1 MFIAMSVS
9 VNKTYSA
16 ADLKFLN
23 LLSEKFPTIADA
35 TTEIINLEAILNLP
49 KGTEHFLTDLHGE
62 YEAFRH
68 VLKNA
73 SGVIRQKVH
82 EVFNNTLR
90 ESEMTELCTLIY
102 YPAEKLQLIKQ
113 KESNLDDWYKVTLN
127 QLTEVCRAVSVK
139 YTRSKVRKMLPPDF
153 SYVIQELLHESD
165 SPGSPK
171 QSYFNGIL
179 NSIISI
185 GRADAFIIAMSNV
198 IQCLTI
204 DRLHIIG
211 DIFDRG
217 PGPHFIFDTLAQY
230 KMYDI
235 QWGNHDILWM
245 GAAAGNLASIANVIR
260 VSARYDNLDVLEDGY
275 GINMLPLATFAL
287 ETYGDDPCE
296 CFAAKGGEDSGNSQ
310 QMLERRMHKAIT
322 VMQLKLE
329 NRLIREN
336 PEYGMENRC
345 LLEKI
350 DYQNG
355 TVTIGEKTYAL
366 RDKSFPTIDPAHP
379 DELTEKEAEVLDK
392 LIFAFRNSEK
402 LQAHVDFLLKKGSLY
417 RVYNGNLLYHGCM
430 PMNEDGTLKEV
441 QVDGKKYKGKAL
453 YDILEHNVRRAFVSR
468 DPKKREQGRNTL
480 WYLWTAPNS
489 PLYGRDKMTTF
500 ERYFLAEKETWT
512 EVKNAY
518 YRLIEKEETADRIL
532 QEFGL
537 AGENVHIINGHVPVH
552 QSAGESP
559 VKCGGK
565 VLIIDGGFCRA
576 YHKETGIA
584 GYTLIYNSYGLSL
597 TAHEPFESTEKAIQE
612 EKDIVSRQ
620 VAVRYNMK
628 RQLVGDTDQG
638 RQIRQR
644 IRELKELI
652 EAYRTA
658 QLKELL

>member
-1 MFIAMSVS
+1 M
-9 VNKTYSA
+9 NKTYSA

-336 PEYGMENRC
+336 PEYGMENRR
-345 LLEKI
+345 LLEQI

>member
-1 MFIAMSVS
+1 MRDLAYLKLMSRE
-9 VNKTYSA
+9 Y
-16 ADLKFLN
+16 
-23 LLSEKFPTIADA
+23 PTIKAA
-35 TTEIINLEAILNLP
+35 SSEIINLTAIQGLP
-49 KGTEHFLTDLHGE
+49 KGTEYFFSDLHGE
-62 YEAFRH
+62 YEAFIHLLRS
-68 VLKNA
+68 A
-73 SGVIRQKVH
+73 SGIIREKITETFGH
-82 EVFNNTLR
+82 IIPEKEEV
-90 ESEMTELCTLIY
+90 ELANMIC
-102 YPAEKLQLIKQ
+102 YPERVVSQMQLKG
-113 KESNLDDWYKVTLN
+113 LATDDWQRVAIYRLVQICKV
-127 QLTEVCRAVSVK
+127 VSSK
-139 YTRSKVRKMLPPDF
+139 YTRAKVRKALPADYGYIIEELITEKPEVLDKEA
-153 SYVIQELLHESD
+153 YYEAIIQTILEI
-165 SPGSPK
+165 GSAE
-171 QSYFNGIL
+171 N
-179 NSIISI
+179 
-185 GRADAFIIAMSNV
+185 FIIAV
-198 IQCLTI
+198 AELIQRLVV
-204 DRLHIIG
+204 DHLHIIG

-217 PGPHFIFDTLAQY
+217 PEPY
-230 KMYDI
+230 KIMDCLMNYHSLDI
-235 QWGNHDILWM
+235 QWGNHDVLWM
-245 GAAAGNLASIANVIR
+245 GAATGQPACVASTIR
-260 VSARYDNLDVLEDGY
+260 ICLHYGNLDVLEDGY

-336 PEYGMENRC
+336 PEYGMENRR

-565 VLIIDGGFCRA
+565 VLIIDGGFCMA

>member
-1 MFIAMSVS
+1 ME
-9 VNKTYSA
+9 N
-16 ADLKFLN
+16 
-23 LLSEKFPTIADA
+23 EKNYLEYLAELYPTIEKAA
-35 TTEIINLEAILNLP
+35 TEIINLQSVINLP
-49 KGTEHFLTDLHGE
+49 KGTEHFLSDIHGE
-62 YEAFRH
+62 YEAFSH
-68 VLKNA
+68 VLRNG
-73 SGVIRQKVH
+73 SGAVRKKIDD
-82 EVFNNTLR
+82 VFGHTLGI
-90 ESEMTELCTLIY
+90 SEKRALATLIY
-102 YPAEKLQLIKQ
+102 YPRERLEMEKKQ
-113 KESNLDDWYKVTLN
+113 QEDIDDWYKVMLYR
-127 QLTEVCRAVSVK
+127 LIDVCKIVSSK
-139 YTRSKVRKMLPPDF
+139 YTRAKVRKALPAD
-153 SYVIQELLHESD
+153 YGYIIEELITEKPEVLDKEAYYKIMD
-165 SPGSPK
+165 
-171 QSYFNGIL
+171 
-179 NSIISI
+179 
-185 GRADAFIIAMSNV
+185 
-198 IQCLTI
+198 CLMNYHS
-204 DRLHIIG
+204 L
-211 DIFDRG
+211 
-217 PGPHFIFDTLAQY
+217 
-230 KMYDI
+230 DI
-235 QWGNHDILWM
+235 QWGNHDVLWM
-245 GAAAGNLASIANVIR
+245 GAATGQPACVASTIR
-260 VSARYDNLDVLEDGY
+260 ICLHYGNLDVLEDGY

-336 PEYGMENRC
+336 PEYGMENRR

-537 AGENVHIINGHVPVH
+537 AGENVHIINGHVPVRVGR
-552 QSAGESP
+552 GETP
-559 VKCGGK
+559 IKANGK
-565 VLIIDGGFCRA
+565 LMVIDGGFAKA
-576 YHKETGIA
+576 YHNTTGIA
-584 GYTLIYNSYGLSL
+584 GYTLVFHSRGFQLVQ
-597 TAHEPFESTEKAIQE
+597 HEPFTSAEEAI
-612 EKDIVSRQ
+612 KNGTDIVSTTQIVEMSTQRMM
-620 VAVRYNMK
+620 VR
-628 RQLVGDTDQG
+628 DTDKG
-638 RQIRQR
+638 AELESQIE
-644 IRELKELI
+644 ELKELLY
-652 EAYRTA
+652 AYRHGFI
-658 QLKELL
+658 KESTKNKFRY

>member
-1 MFIAMSVS
+1 ME
-9 VNKTYSA
+9 N
-16 ADLKFLN
+16 
-23 LLSEKFPTIADA
+23 EKNYLEYLAELYPTIEKAA
-35 TTEIINLEAILNLP
+35 TEIINLQSVINLP
-49 KGTEHFLTDLHGE
+49 KGTEHFLSDIHGE
-62 YEAFRH
+62 YEAFSH
-68 VLKNA
+68 VLRNG
-73 SGVIRQKVH
+73 SGAVRKKIDD
-82 EVFNNTLR
+82 VFGHTLGI
-90 ESEMTELCTLIY
+90 SEKRALATLIY
-102 YPAEKLQLIKQ
+102 YPRERLEMEKKQ
-113 KESNLDDWYKVTLN
+113 QEDIDDWYKVMLYR
-127 QLTEVCRAVSVK
+127 LIDVCKIVSSK
-139 YTRSKVRKMLPPDF
+139 YTRAKVRKALPADYGYIIEELITEKPEVLDKEA
-153 SYVIQELLHESD
+153 YYEAIIQTILEI
-165 SPGSPK
+165 GSAE
-171 QSYFNGIL
+171 N
-179 NSIISI
+179 
-185 GRADAFIIAMSNV
+185 FIIAV
-198 IQCLTI
+198 AELIQRLVV
-204 DRLHIIG
+204 DHLHIIG

-217 PGPHFIFDTLAQY
+217 PEPY
-230 KMYDI
+230 KIMDCLMNYHSLDI
-235 QWGNHDILWM
+235 QWGNHDVLWM
-245 GAAAGNLASIANVIR
+245 GAATGQPACVASTIR
-260 VSARYDNLDVLEDGY
+260 ICLHYGNLDVLEDGY

-336 PEYGMENRC
+336 PEYGMENRR

-355 TVTIGEKTYAL
+355 TVAIGEKTYAL

-565 VLIIDGGFCRA
+565 VLIIAGGFCRA

>member
-1 MFIAMSVS
+1 MKSLQAR
-9 VNKTYSA
+9 YLDRLA
-16 ADLKFLN
+16 ELY
-23 LLSEKFPTIADA
+23 PTIAA
-35 TTEIINLEAILNLP
+35 ASTEIINLESILNLP
-49 KGTEHFLTDLHGE
+49 KGTEHFLTDIHGE
-62 YEAFRH
+62 YEAFSH
-68 VLKNA
+68 VLKNG
-73 SGVIRQKVH
+73 SGSVKRKIDD
-82 EVFNNTLR
+82 VFGNTLSR
-90 ESEMTELCTLIY
+90 QDKQSLATLIY
-102 YPAEKLQLIKQ
+102 YPAEKMSRILQTEK
-113 KESNLDDWYKVTLN
+113 NPDDWYKITLYR
-127 QLTEVCRAVSVK
+127 LIAVCRRAASK
-139 YTRSKVRKMLPPDF
+139 YTRSKIRKALPKEF
-153 SYVIQELLHESD
+153 AYVLEELLTERGDLQDKESYYD
-165 SPGSPK
+165 AIV
-171 QSYFNGIL
+171 QTIVRV
-179 NSIISI
+179 
-185 GRADAFIIAMSNV
+185 GRAKAFIIALSEL
-198 IQCLTI
+198 IQRLTV
-204 DRLHIIG
+204 DHLHIVG
-211 DIFDRG
+211 DIYDRG
-217 PGPHFIFDTLAQY
+217 PGPHIIMD
-230 KMYDI
+230 KMMTYHSIDV
-235 QWGNHDILWM
+235 QWGNHDVLWM
-245 GAAAGNLASIANVIR
+245 GAATGQPACVASTIR
-260 VSARYDNLDVLEDGY
+260 ICLHYGNLDVLEDGY

-336 PEYGMENRC
+336 PEYGMENRR

-366 RDKSFPTIDPAHP
+366 RDKSFPTIDLAHP

-597 TAHEPFESTEKAIQE
+597 TAHEPFESTEKAIRE

>member
-1 MFIAMSVS
+1 MREYTPERLRHLTLLAEKYPTALSA
-9 VNKTYSA
+9 YS
-16 ADLKFLN
+16 
-23 LLSEKFPTIADA
+23 
-35 TTEIINLEAILNLP
+35 EIIRLEALLRLP
-49 KGTEHFLTDLHGE
+49 KGTEHFMSDLHGE
-62 YEAFRH
+62 HEAFIH
-68 VLKNA
+68 ILNSA
-73 SGVIRQKVH
+73 SGVIREKIDRLLGDTTPP
-82 EVFNNTLR
+82 EERADLA
-90 ESEMTELCTLIY
+90 TLIY
-102 YPAEKLQLIKQ
+102 YPREKLPELKARQNDLDGWYQRVLLQLIDLCRLVSSKHTRRH
-113 KESNLDDWYKVTLN
+113 V
-127 QLTEVCRAVSVK
+127 RAVMPK
-139 YTRSKVRKMLPPDF
+139 ECGHILD
-153 SYVIQELLHESD
+153 ELLHAHFED
-165 SPGSPK
+165 HDKEQYYGE
-171 QSYFNGIL
+171 
-179 NSIISI
+179 
-185 GRADAFIIAMSNV
+185 IIASMLRYGLADQYIIALCEV
-198 IQCLTI
+198 VKRLAV
-204 DRLHIIG
+204 DRLHIVG
-211 DIFDRG
+211 DLFDRG
-217 PGPHFIFDTLAQY
+217 PRPDIILDLLMRHHNV
-230 KMYDI
+230 DI
-235 QWGNHDILWM
+235 QWGNHDVLWM
-245 GAAAGNLASIANVIR
+245 GAATGQPACVASTIR
-260 VSARYDNLDVLEDGY
+260 ICLHYGNLDVLEDGY

-336 PEYGMENRC
+336 PEYGMENRR

-366 RDKSFPTIDPAHP
+366 RDKSFPTIDLAHP

-597 TAHEPFESTEKAIQE
+597 TAHEPFESTEKAIRE

>member
-1 MFIAMSVS
+1 MSVS

-336 PEYGMENRC
+336 PEYGMENRR
-345 LLEKI
+345 LLEQI

-597 TAHEPFESTEKAIQE
+597 TAHEPFESTEKAIRE

>member
-1 MFIAMSVS
+1 ME
-9 VNKTYSA
+9 N
-16 ADLKFLN
+16 
-23 LLSEKFPTIADA
+23 EKNYLEYLAELYPTIEKAA
-35 TTEIINLEAILNLP
+35 TEIINLQSVINLP
-49 KGTEHFLTDLHGE
+49 KGTEHFLSDIHGE
-62 YEAFRH
+62 YEAFSH
-68 VLKNA
+68 VLRNG
-73 SGVIRQKVH
+73 SGAVRKKIDD
-82 EVFNNTLR
+82 VFGHTLGI
-90 ESEMTELCTLIY
+90 SEKRALATLIY
-102 YPAEKLQLIKQ
+102 YPRERLEMEKKQ
-113 KESNLDDWYKVTLN
+113 QEDIDDWYKVMLYR
-127 QLTEVCRAVSVK
+127 LIDVCKVVSSK
-139 YTRSKVRKMLPPDF
+139 YTRAKVRKALPADYGYIIEELITEKPEVLDKEA
-153 SYVIQELLHESD
+153 YYEAIIQTILEI
-165 SPGSPK
+165 GSAE
-171 QSYFNGIL
+171 N
-179 NSIISI
+179 
-185 GRADAFIIAMSNV
+185 FIIAV
-198 IQCLTI
+198 AELIQRLVV
-204 DRLHIIG
+204 DHLHIIG

-217 PGPHFIFDTLAQY
+217 PEPY
-230 KMYDI
+230 KIMDCLMNYHSVDI
-235 QWGNHDILWM
+235 QWGNHDVLWM
-245 GAAAGNLASIANVIR
+245 GAAIGQPACVANTIR
-260 VSARYDNLDVLEDGY
+260 ICLHYGNLDVLENGY

-287 ETYGDDPCE
+287 ETYGDDSCE
-296 CFAAKGGEDSGNSQ
+296 CFAAKGCEDIGNSQ
-310 QMLERRMHKAIT
+310 EMLERRMHKAIT
-322 VMQLKLE
+322 VIQLKLE

-345 LLEKI
+345 LLEKM
-350 DYQNG
+350 DHQTG
-355 TVTIGEKTYAL
+355 TVTIGENTYAL
-366 RDKSFPTIDPAHP
+366 RDKSFPTIDPACP
-379 DELTEKEAEVLDK
+379 DELTPEEADVLDK

-417 RVYNGNLLYHGCM
+417 RIYNGNLLYHGCM

-468 DPKKREQGRNTL
+468 DAKKRKQGRDTL

-518 YRLIEKEETADRIL
+518 YRLIEKEETADFIL
-532 QEFGL
+532 REFGL
-537 AGENVHIINGHVPVH
+537 SGENIHIINGHVPVH

-638 RQIRQR
+638 QQIRQR

-658 QLKELL
+658 QLKELM

>member
-1 MFIAMSVS
+1 M
-9 VNKTYSA
+9 
-16 ADLKFLN
+16 
-23 LLSEKFPTIADA
+23 
-35 TTEIINLEAILNLP
+35 LEN
-49 KGTEHFLTDLHGE
+49 
-62 YEAFRH
+62 
-68 VLKNA
+68 
-73 SGVIRQKVH
+73 
-82 EVFNNTLR
+82 
-90 ESEMTELCTLIY
+90 
-102 YPAEKLQLIKQ
+102 
-113 KESNLDDWYKVTLN
+113 
-127 QLTEVCRAVSVK
+127 
-139 YTRSKVRKMLPPDF
+139 
-153 SYVIQELLHESD
+153 
-165 SPGSPK
+165 
-171 QSYFNGIL
+171 
-179 NSIISI
+179 
-185 GRADAFIIAMSNV
+185 
-198 IQCLTI
+198 
-204 DRLHIIG
+204 
-211 DIFDRG
+211 
-217 PGPHFIFDTLAQY
+217 
-230 KMYDI
+230 
-235 QWGNHDILWM
+235 
-245 GAAAGNLASIANVIR
+245 
-260 VSARYDNLDVLEDGY
+260 GY

-287 ETYGDDPCE
+287 GTYGDDPCE
-296 CFAAKGGEDSGNSQ
+296 CFAAKGGEDVGNSQ
-310 QMLERRMHKAIT
+310 EMLERRMHKAIT
-322 VMQLKLE
+322 VIQLKLE

-345 LLEKI
+345 LLEKM
-350 DYQNG
+350 DHQTG
-355 TVTIGEKTYAL
+355 TVTIGENTYAL
-366 RDKSFPTIDPAHP
+366 RDKSFPTIDPACP
-379 DELTEKEAEVLDK
+379 DELTPEEADVLDK

-417 RVYNGNLLYHGCM
+417 RIYNGNLLYHGCM

-468 DPKKREQGRNTL
+468 DAKKRKQGRDTL

-518 YRLIEKEETADRIL
+518 YRLIEKEETADFIL

-537 AGENVHIINGHVPVH
+537 SGENIHIINGHVPVH

-638 RQIRQR
+638 QQIRQR

-658 QLKELL
+658 QLKELM

>member
-1 MFIAMSVS
+1 MEEQITETGTDGLTAPSTDELRAVEEI
-9 VNKTYSA
+9 
-16 ADLKFLN
+16 
-23 LLSEKFPTIADA
+23 SEEALADA
-35 TTEIINLEAILNLP
+35 ENAAETGDI
-49 KGTEHFLTDLHGE
+49 TDSLGL
-62 YEAFRH
+62 Y
-68 VLKNA
+68 
-73 SGVIRQKVH
+73 
-82 EVFNNTLR
+82 LR
-90 ESEMTELCTLIY
+90 ESGRHALLTAEEEVEL
-102 YPAEKLQLIKQ
+102 A
-113 KESNLDDWYKVTLN
+113 
-127 QLTEVCRAVSVK
+127 A
-139 YTRSKVRKMLPPDF
+139 
-153 SYVIQELLHESD
+153 
-165 SPGSPK
+165 
-171 QSYFNGIL
+171 
-179 NSIISI
+179 
-185 GRADAFIIAMSNV
+185 A
-198 IQCLTI
+198 
-204 DRLHIIG
+204 
-211 DIFDRG
+211 
-217 PGPHFIFDTLAQY
+217 
-230 KMYDI
+230 
-235 QWGNHDILWM
+235 
-245 GAAAGNLASIANVIR
+245 AAAGSEVCVASVIR
-260 VSARYDNLDVLEDGY
+260 TSLAYNNLETLEDGY

-296 CFAAKGGEDSGNSQ
+296 CFAVKGGEDSGNSQ

-336 PEYGMENRC
+336 PEYGMENRR

-597 TAHEPFESTEKAIQE
+597 TAHEPFESTEKAIRE

>member
-1 MFIAMSVS
+1 ME
-9 VNKTYSA
+9 N
-16 ADLKFLN
+16 
-23 LLSEKFPTIADA
+23 EKNYLEYLAELYPTIEKAA
-35 TTEIINLEAILNLP
+35 TEIINLQSVINLP
-49 KGTEHFLTDLHGE
+49 KGTEHFLSDIHGE
-62 YEAFRH
+62 YEAFSH
-68 VLKNA
+68 VLRNG
-73 SGVIRQKVH
+73 SGAVRKKIDD
-82 EVFNNTLR
+82 VFGHTLGI
-90 ESEMTELCTLIY
+90 SEKRALATLIY
-102 YPAEKLQLIKQ
+102 YPRERLEMEKKQ
-113 KESNLDDWYKVTLN
+113 QEDIDDWYKVMLYR
-127 QLTEVCRAVSVK
+127 LIDVCKVVSSK
-139 YTRSKVRKMLPPDF
+139 YTRAKVRKALPADYGYIIEELITEKPEVLDKEA
-153 SYVIQELLHESD
+153 YYEAIIQTILEI
-165 SPGSPK
+165 GSAE
-171 QSYFNGIL
+171 N
-179 NSIISI
+179 
-185 GRADAFIIAMSNV
+185 FIIAV
-198 IQCLTI
+198 AELIQRLVV
-204 DRLHIIG
+204 DHLHIIG

-217 PGPHFIFDTLAQY
+217 PEPY
-230 KMYDI
+230 KIMDCLMNYHSVDI
-235 QWGNHDILWM
+235 QWGNHDVLWM
-245 GAAAGNLASIANVIR
+245 GAAIGQPACVANTIR
-260 VSARYDNLDVLEDGY
+260 ICLHYGNLDVLENGY

-296 CFAAKGGEDSGNSQ
+296 CFAAKGCEDIGNSQ
-310 QMLERRMHKAIT
+310 EMLERRMHKAIT
-322 VMQLKLE
+322 VIQLKLE

-345 LLEKI
+345 LLEKM
-350 DYQNG
+350 DHQTG
-355 TVTIGEKTYAL
+355 TVTIGENTYAL
-366 RDKSFPTIDPAHP
+366 RDKSFPTIDPACP
-379 DELTEKEAEVLDK
+379 DELTPEEADVLDK

-417 RVYNGNLLYHGCM
+417 RIYNGNLLYHGCM

-468 DPKKREQGRNTL
+468 DAKKRKQGRDTL

-518 YRLIEKEETADRIL
+518 YRLIEKEETADFIL
-532 QEFGL
+532 REFGL
-537 AGENVHIINGHVPVH
+537 SGENIHIINGHVPVH

>member
-1 MFIAMSVS
+1 MRKLALSDEI
-9 VNKTYSA
+9 
-16 ADLKFLN
+16 
-23 LLSEKFPTIADA
+23 LLSIQQPARYI
-35 TTEIINLEAILNLP
+35 
-49 KGTEHFLTDLHGE
+49 GGE
-62 YEAFRH
+62 
-68 VLKNA
+68 VNM
-73 SGVIRQKVH
+73 V
-82 EVFNNTLR
+82 
-90 ESEMTELCTLIY
+90 
-102 YPAEKLQLIKQ
+102 
-113 KESNLDDWYKVTLN
+113 
-127 QLTEVCRAVSVK
+127 VK
-139 YTRSKVRKMLPPDF
+139 DHSKVRTRFAFAFPDVYDIGMSHLGIQILYSMF
-153 SYVIQELLHESD
+153 NSREDVCCERVYSPWVDLDPIMREKKIPLFPLESQKPVKDFDFLGITLQYEMCYTNVLQILDLSQIPLHACGRCENDPIVIGGGPCAYNPEPLADFFDLFYIGE
-165 SPGSPK
+165 GETV
-171 QSYFNGIL
+171 YFDL
-179 NSIISI
+179 
-185 GRADAFIIAMSNV
+185 
-198 IQCLTI
+198 I
-204 DRLHIIG
+204 DRY
-211 DIFDRG
+211 
-217 PGPHFIFDTLAQY
+217 QEN
-230 KMYDI
+230 K
-235 QWGNHDILWM
+235 
-245 GAAAGNLASIANVIR
+245 AAGGSRKDFLEMAAEIPGIYVPSF
-260 VSARYDNLDVLEDGY
+260 YD
-275 GINMLPLATFAL
+275 
-287 ETYGDDPCE
+287 
-296 CFAAKGGEDSGNSQ
+296 
-310 QMLERRMHKAIT
+310 
-322 VMQLKLE
+322 
-329 NRLIREN
+329 
-336 PEYGMENRC
+336 PEY
-345 LLEKI
+345 
-350 DYQNG
+350 
-355 TVTIGEKTYAL
+355 
-366 RDKSFPTIDPAHP
+366 
-379 DELTEKEAEVLDK
+379 
-392 LIFAFRNSEK
+392 
-402 LQAHVDFLLKKGSLY
+402 
-417 RVYNGNLLYHGCM
+417 
-430 PMNEDGTLKEV
+430 NEDGTLKEV

>member
-1 MFIAMSVS
+1 ME
-9 VNKTYSA
+9 N
-16 ADLKFLN
+16 
-23 LLSEKFPTIADA
+23 EKNYLEYLAELYPTIEKAA
-35 TTEIINLEAILNLP
+35 TEIINLQSVINLP
-49 KGTEHFLTDLHGE
+49 KGTEHFLSDIHGE
-62 YEAFRH
+62 YEAFSH
-68 VLKNA
+68 VLRNG
-73 SGVIRQKVH
+73 SGAVRKKIDD
-82 EVFNNTLR
+82 VFGHTLGI
-90 ESEMTELCTLIY
+90 SEKRALATLIY
-102 YPAEKLQLIKQ
+102 YPRERLEMEKKQ
-113 KESNLDDWYKVTLN
+113 QEDIDDWYKVMLYR
-127 QLTEVCRAVSVK
+127 LIDVCKIVSSK
-139 YTRSKVRKMLPPDF
+139 YTRAKVRKALPADYGYIIEELITEKPEVLDKEA
-153 SYVIQELLHESD
+153 YYEAIIQTILEI
-165 SPGSPK
+165 GSAE
-171 QSYFNGIL
+171 N
-179 NSIISI
+179 
-185 GRADAFIIAMSNV
+185 FIIAV
-198 IQCLTI
+198 AELIQRLVV
-204 DRLHIIG
+204 DHLHIIG

-217 PGPHFIFDTLAQY
+217 PEPY
-230 KMYDI
+230 KIMDCLMNYHSLDI
-235 QWGNHDILWM
+235 QWGNHDVLWM
-245 GAAAGNLASIANVIR
+245 GAATGQPACVASTIR
-260 VSARYDNLDVLEDGY
+260 ICLHYGNLDVLEDGY

-336 PEYGMENRC
+336 PEYGMENRR
-345 LLEKI
+345 LLEQI

-379 DELTEKEAEVLDK
+379 DELTE
-392 LIFAFRNSEK
+392 
-402 LQAHVDFLLKKGSLY
+402 
-417 RVYNGNLLYHGCM
+417 
-430 PMNEDGTLKEV
+430 KEV

-628 RQLVGDTDQG
+628 HQLVGDTDQG

>member
-1 MFIAMSVS
+1 
-9 VNKTYSA
+9 
-16 ADLKFLN
+16 
-23 LLSEKFPTIADA
+23 
-35 TTEIINLEAILNLP
+35 
-49 KGTEHFLTDLHGE
+49 
-62 YEAFRH
+62 
-68 VLKNA
+68 
-73 SGVIRQKVH
+73 
-82 EVFNNTLR
+82 
-90 ESEMTELCTLIY
+90 
-102 YPAEKLQLIKQ
+102 
-113 KESNLDDWYKVTLN
+113 
-127 QLTEVCRAVSVK
+127 
-139 YTRSKVRKMLPPDF
+139 
-153 SYVIQELLHESD
+153 
-165 SPGSPK
+165 
-171 QSYFNGIL
+171 
-179 NSIISI
+179 
-185 GRADAFIIAMSNV
+185 
-198 IQCLTI
+198 
-204 DRLHIIG
+204 
-211 DIFDRG
+211 
-217 PGPHFIFDTLAQY
+217 
-230 KMYDI
+230 
-235 QWGNHDILWM
+235 
-245 GAAAGNLASIANVIR
+245 
-260 VSARYDNLDVLEDGY
+260 
-275 GINMLPLATFAL
+275 MLPLATFAL

-552 QSAGESP
+552 QS
-559 VKCGGK
+559 
-565 VLIIDGGFCRA
+565 CR
-576 YHKETGIA
+576 
-584 GYTLIYNSYGLSL
+584 
-597 TAHEPFESTEKAIQE
+597 
-612 EKDIVSRQ
+612 
-620 VAVRYNMK
+620 
-628 RQLVGDTDQG
+628 
-638 RQIRQR
+638 
-644 IRELKELI
+644 
-652 EAYRTA
+652 
-658 QLKELL
+658 

>member
-1 MFIAMSVS
+1 MKSLQAR
-9 VNKTYSA
+9 YLDRLA
-16 ADLKFLN
+16 ELY
-23 LLSEKFPTIADA
+23 PTIAA
-35 TTEIINLEAILNLP
+35 ASTEIINLESILNLP
-49 KGTEHFLTDLHGE
+49 KGTEHFLTDIHGE
-62 YEAFRH
+62 YEAFSH
-68 VLKNA
+68 VLKNG
-73 SGVIRQKVH
+73 SGSVKRKIDD
-82 EVFNNTLR
+82 VFGNTLSR
-90 ESEMTELCTLIY
+90 QDKQSLATLIY
-102 YPAEKLQLIKQ
+102 YPAEKMSRILQTEK
-113 KESNLDDWYKVTLN
+113 NPDDWYKITLYR
-127 QLTEVCRAVSVK
+127 LIAVCRRAASK
-139 YTRSKVRKMLPPDF
+139 YTRSKIRKALPKEF
-153 SYVIQELLHESD
+153 AYVLEELLTERGDLQDKESYYD
-165 SPGSPK
+165 AIV
-171 QSYFNGIL
+171 QTIVRV
-179 NSIISI
+179 
-185 GRADAFIIAMSNV
+185 GRAKAFIIALSEL
-198 IQCLTI
+198 IQRLTV
-204 DRLHIIG
+204 DHLHIVG
-211 DIFDRG
+211 DIYDRG
-217 PGPHFIFDTLAQY
+217 PGPHIIMD
-230 KMYDI
+230 KMMTYHSIDV
-235 QWGNHDILWM
+235 QWGNHDVLWM
-245 GAAAGNLASIANVIR
+245 GAATGQPACVASTIR
-260 VSARYDNLDVLEDGY
+260 ICLHYGNLDVLEDGY

-336 PEYGMENRC
+336 PEYGMENRR

>member
-1 MFIAMSVS
+1 ME
-9 VNKTYSA
+9 N
-16 ADLKFLN
+16 
-23 LLSEKFPTIADA
+23 EKNYLEYLAELYPTIEKAA
-35 TTEIINLEAILNLP
+35 TEIINLQSVINLP
-49 KGTEHFLTDLHGE
+49 KGTEHFLSDIHGE
-62 YEAFRH
+62 YEAFSH
-68 VLKNA
+68 VLRNG
-73 SGVIRQKVH
+73 SGAVRKKIDD
-82 EVFNNTLR
+82 VFGHTLGI
-90 ESEMTELCTLIY
+90 SEKRALATLIY
-102 YPAEKLQLIKQ
+102 YPRERLEMEKKQ
-113 KESNLDDWYKVTLN
+113 QEDIDDWYKVMLYR
-127 QLTEVCRAVSVK
+127 LIDVCKIVSSK
-139 YTRSKVRKMLPPDF
+139 YTRAKVRKALPADYGYIIEELITEKPEVLDKEA
-153 SYVIQELLHESD
+153 YYEAIIQTILEI
-165 SPGSPK
+165 GSAE
-171 QSYFNGIL
+171 N
-179 NSIISI
+179 
-185 GRADAFIIAMSNV
+185 FIIAV
-198 IQCLTI
+198 AELIQRLVV
-204 DRLHIIG
+204 DHLHIIG

-217 PGPHFIFDTLAQY
+217 PEPY
-230 KMYDI
+230 KIMDCLMNYHSLDI
-235 QWGNHDILWM
+235 QWGNHDVLWM
-245 GAAAGNLASIANVIR
+245 GAATGQPACVASTIR
-260 VSARYDNLDVLEDGY
+260 ICLHYGNLDVLEDGY

-336 PEYGMENRC
+336 PEYGMENRR

-350 DYQNG
+350 NYQNG

-379 DELTEKEAEVLDK
+379 DELTEKEEEVLDK

-597 TAHEPFESTEKAIQE
+597 TAHEPFESTEKAIRE